1 MLASFIMPADKSP
14 DNAYLHDMLEAARLI
29 RGYMSKIS
37 FDEFWHD
44 NEKRDAVAMRLSVI
58 GEAASRVS
66 VATQKALPTIPFTK
80 IRGLRNRIAHD
91 YGSIDFKLV
100 WDVTQKEITRLI
112 SALEGYVGKKSRKS

>member
-1 MLASFIMPADKSP
+1 
-14 DNAYLHDMLEAARLI
+14 MLEAARLI
-29 RGYMSKIS
+29 RGYMRKIS

-66 VATQKALPTIPFTK
+66 AATQSALPTIPFTK

-91 YGSIDFKLV
+91 YGSIDFKLM
-100 WDVTQKEITRLI
+100 WDVTQKQITPLI
-112 SALEGYVGKKSRKS
+112 SALERYVGRKSRKS